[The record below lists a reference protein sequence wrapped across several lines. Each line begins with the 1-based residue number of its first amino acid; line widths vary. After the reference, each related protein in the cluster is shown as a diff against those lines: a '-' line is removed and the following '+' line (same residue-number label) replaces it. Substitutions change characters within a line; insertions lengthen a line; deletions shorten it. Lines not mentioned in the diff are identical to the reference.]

1 MLASLVVL
9 LAILVVVTWVLR
21 PTTQEQREEPFFD
34 AIPYDVLEIDGLL
47 TPEECDALIE
57 HARPNLARSTV
68 STPTGNSVS
77 DVRTSSQVW
86 VDKND
91 PKVGPIVQKFMRTMA
106 RYTGTFDDAS
116 FEQVQI
122 AKYGPGQEYR
132 PHYDACVSK
141 KHCRD
146 DPKIYRRAT
155 MIAYL
160 NDVPN
165 GGQTAF
171 PRVSKEVRPKK
182 GRGVLFYNVE
192 DHDRLQEIEDSLH
205 GGLPVGE
212 GGEKWIANLW
222 LNYKLP
228 IVADKKSRPI
238 VKRSSRR

>member
-1 MLASLVVL
+1 MLASLAVL
-9 LAILVVVTWVLR
+9 FAVLVVMSWVLA
-21 PTTQEQREEPFFD
+21 PKEEAFFD

-47 TPEECDALIE
+47 SPEECDALIE

-68 STPTGNSVS
+68 STPTGNEVS
-77 DVRTSSQVW
+77 NVRTSSQVW

-91 PKVGPIVQKFMRTMA
+91 PKVGPIVQKIMRTMA

-132 PHYDACVSK
+132 PHYDACVSER
-141 KHCRD
+141 HCRG

-155 MIAYL
+155 LIAYL

-171 PRVSKEVRPKK
+171 PRVSREVRPQK

-192 DHDRLQEIEDSLH
+192 DHDRLKEIEDSLH

-212 GGEKWIANLW
+212 GNEKWIANLW
-222 LNYKLP
+222 LNYKMP
-228 IVADKKSRPI
+228 ESGKK
-238 VKRSSRR
+238 KRRSIKLFFKRRR

>member
-1 MLASLVVL
+1 MAAIVVL
-9 LAILVVVTWVLR
+9 LAILVLVYWVLLR
-21 PTTQEQREEPFFD
+21 RLSETEPFFD
-34 AIPYDVLEIDGLL
+34 AIPYDVLEIDAVL
-47 TPEECDALIE
+47 TAEECDALIA

-86 VDKND
+86 IDKND
-91 PKVGPIVQKFMRTMA
+91 SKVGPIVQKLMRTMA

-132 PHYDACVSK
+132 PHYDACVSRAR
-141 KHCRD
+141 CGN

-160 NDVPN
+160 NDVPA

-171 PRVSKEVRPKK
+171 PRVSREVRPKK
-182 GRGVLFYNVE
+182 GSGVLFYNV
-192 DHDRLQEIEDSLH
+192 HDANRLEEIEDSLH

-222 LNYKLP
+222 LNYEVP
-228 IVADKKSRPI
+228 VTDKK
-238 VKRSSRR
+238 KRRTNKSRRS